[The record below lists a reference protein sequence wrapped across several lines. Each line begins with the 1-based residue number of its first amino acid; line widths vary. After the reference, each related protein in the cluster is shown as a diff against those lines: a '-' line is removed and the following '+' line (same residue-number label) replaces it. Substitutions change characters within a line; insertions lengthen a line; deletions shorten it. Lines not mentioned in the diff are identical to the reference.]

1 MSFVLLAFPPSAN
14 PNVFGAECGARL
26 PSELSQWDFSDI
38 SQLYASTFLWSIA
51 VIMVGSIDVQNAL
64 NTHQDLLVVN
74 LGLTTYLDEKTF
86 IGILITTQRDS
97 DGSNV

>member
-1 MSFVLLAFPPSAN
+1 MTDVQSLRVLT
-14 PNVFGAECGARL
+14 L

-64 NTHQDLLVVN
+64 NTHQDHSPH
-74 LGLTTYLDEKTF
+74 TTCE
-86 IGILITTQRDS
+86 S
-97 DGSNV
+97 VCGS